1 MRDTKHEVTSRKEKN
16 MTEIVDDIT
25 QKKDKSNKKRKEFIA
40 KLNELK
46 KLNLTKEKLISEM
59 KKEFSDKFTDAEI
72 EELLKK

>member
-1 MRDTKHEVTSRKEKN
+1 

>member
-1 MRDTKHEVTSRKEKN
+1 

-25 QKKDKSNKKRKEFIA
+25 QKKDESNKKRQEFVA